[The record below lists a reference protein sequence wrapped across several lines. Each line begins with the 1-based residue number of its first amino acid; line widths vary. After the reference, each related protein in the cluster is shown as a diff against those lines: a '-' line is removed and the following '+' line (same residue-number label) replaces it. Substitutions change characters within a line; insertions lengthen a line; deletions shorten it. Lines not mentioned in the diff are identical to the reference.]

1 MSCEL
6 GLDAKFYYEA
16 ALEAG
21 TLATASWTEVDV
33 ARDVSTSASA
43 DEADTSD
50 RRSVFKTTCPSLL
63 TLESSLQMT
72 YENGDTKV
80 KDLRDQFLARKPILI
95 AVMDGPIDTSG
106 SEGFVFWANIYSN
119 DFAQPLTDG
128 CTVDVTFRPAV
139 PPAGD
144 STTTPQ
150 WYVVA

>member
-1 MSCEL
+1 MGTEL

-33 ARDVSTSASA
+33 ARDVSTDASA

-50 RRSVFKTTCPSLL
+50 RRSIFKTTCPSLL
-63 TLESSLQMT
+63 TLESSMTMT
-72 YENGDTKV
+72 YENGDTKI
-80 KDLRDQFLARKPILI
+80 KDLRDQFLARKPVLI
-95 AVMDGPIDTSG
+95 AVMDGPIATTG
-106 SEGFVFWANIYSN
+106 SEGFVFWANVYSN
-119 DFAQPLTDG
+119 SFAQPLTDG

-139 PPAGD
+139 PPSGD

-150 WYVVA
+150 WYVVS

>member
-21 TLATASWTEVDV
+21 TLATASWVEVDL

-72 YENGDTKV
+72 YENGDTKI
-80 KDLRDQFLARKPILI
+80 KALRDQFLARKPILI
-95 AVMDGPIDTSG
+95 AVMDGPIATTG

-139 PPAGD
+139 PPTGD
-144 STTTPQ
+144 ATTTPQ
-150 WYVVA
+150 WYEVS